1 MNTRAGMPLPTL
13 AEHYGERGWQLVPT
27 QWHVQCPG
35 RAGQTPRRGLTG
47 SAPFLAAEQVT
58 AHVQGLVLHR
68 EGGPDCTGR
77 HAKPAVRPPVTVVG
91 FDVDHGYAGKSGGDT
106 LVNAETQLGPLP
118 GTWSCTARGQY
129 SPSRRLWLRIP
140 PDLIVRDSFFA
151 EFGGC
156 IETVRTGHRFSWTA
170 PAIHTKRGR
179 IVGPVLWYDPAGTV
193 TTMPHIDVLGELP
206 GPWVRRGYDLMAAET
221 TQQCAVPVDPTGRTP
236 ITERHAGAVVTKL
249 AARLHSL
256 APVGGDFRNALYGLA
271 AAIARRASAYGRGQE
286 EARAE
291 VLGVLAEHPAGL
303 TPDHN
308 DHRWISDG
316 IAAGYTHPWCLVPE
330 ADALDIP
337 AMPVTYPDEA
347 PAVDLDRFVDECT
360 AFRQPRRLGQ
370 RTAWVHQDAGEPGAL
385 VAHARAMIRD
395 VIDGAYPGARAVTV
409 ITEAYRAAGGKN
421 PDAPR
426 RIFAVALGSIYRE
439 VTE

>member
-1 MNTRAGMPLPTL
+1 MNAPAPMPLPTL

-35 RAGQTPRRGLTG
+35 RAGQSPVRGVTG
-47 SAPFLAAEQVT
+47 SAAFLGVEQVT
-58 AHVQGLVLHR
+58 ARVRSLVLHQ
-68 EGGPDCTGR
+68 EGGPQCVGR

-106 LVNAETQLGPLP
+106 LVAAEMRLGPLP
-118 GTWSCTARGQY
+118 GTYSCTARGQY

-156 IETVRTGHRFSWTA
+156 IETVRTGHRFSWA
-170 PAIHTKRGR
+170 PPAVHVKAGR
-179 IVGPVLWYDPAGTV
+179 VVGPVRWYDPAGEPCR
-193 TTMPHIDVLGELP
+193 MPHVDGLGELP
-206 GPWVRRGYDLMAAET
+206 APWVRRGYELMAAEPQRST
-221 TQQCAVPVDPTGRTP
+221 IPVDPAGRTP
-236 ITERHAGAVVTKL
+236 ITEHHANAVVAKL

-256 APVGGDFRNALYGLA
+256 APVGGEFRNALYGLTA
-271 AAIARRASAYGRGQE
+271 AVARRASAYGRTRE

-291 VLGVLAEHPAGL
+291 VLGVLAEHPARL
-303 TPDHN
+303 TPDRN
-308 DHRWISDG
+308 DHRWISEG
-316 IAAGYTHPWCLVPE
+316 ITAGYTQPWGLVPE
-330 ADALDIP
+330 PDELQAP
-337 AMPVTYPDEA
+337 ATRVRYPDEA
-347 PAVDLDRFVDECT
+347 TDADLDRLVTDCT
-360 AFRQPRRLGQ
+360 GFTQPHRLGQ
-370 RTAWVHQDAGEPGAL
+370 RTAWVRQDAGEPGAL
-385 VAHARAMIRD
+385 VTHARAMIRD
-395 VIDGAYPGARAVTV
+395 AIDGAYPGARAVTV